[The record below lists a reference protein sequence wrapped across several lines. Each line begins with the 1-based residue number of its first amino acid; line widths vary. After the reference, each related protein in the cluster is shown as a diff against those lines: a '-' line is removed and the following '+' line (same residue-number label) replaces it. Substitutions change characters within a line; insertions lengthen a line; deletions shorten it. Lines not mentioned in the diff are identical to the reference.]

1 MNRTSSQARPPLLVV
16 GGMHRSTTSLA
27 ASILAASGLH
37 LGDDLMAAG
46 VGNEAGHFEDNDFY
60 MLHQRIL
67 AANGLSMEGFT
78 CAERIDVP
86 PAARDEAIALVSRRR
101 EAGRPWGWKDP
112 RTVLFLD
119 FWAELLPEAR
129 WLFVVRPPWEV
140 VDSLFR
146 RGDTAFRGN
155 PRFAADVWV
164 AYNRRILEFVQAR
177 PDRTAVLR
185 AADVVTDATALVQA
199 ASVLLGTPLE
209 TPPSRFRPDLFVGGQ
224 PSHRIGLVRAAA
236 PEAIELYRALVELAG
251 GDRREL
257 AAAAGPPR
265 LSDVAAAGLIEWNK
279 ACQAVAERGGFSAE
293 LAEARQARDA
303 VARELSAEREL
314 QVRVQ
319 AHAEDLTRD
328 LVAERAARSDVSA
341 SAEQLARELAAER
354 TARSDDLAR
363 TEAAAARLATE
374 QAARAE
380 LAVRLDQVGRDLAA
394 GDAVRAELAARAE
407 AAAAGLA
414 AERTARAELA
424 ARLEQ
429 QDRQRAAE
437 RSGFEKKIASQAGE
451 FESRLAVA
459 DREWSN
465 RLEAERTRRKS
476 EGDKLA
482 AALAEA
488 REQAERLARQLEESL
503 AEREA
508 AVSQLAAV
516 HRETVGRLEAER
528 EALVASLRRDRD
540 ALASQLDAERGIYES
555 LRQDLTGRIEAART
569 GRRKAG

>member
-1 MNRTSSQARPPLLVV
+1 MNRNPSEARPPLLVV

-27 ASILAASGLH
+27 ASILAASGIH
-37 LGDDLMAAG
+37 FGDDLMAAG

-78 CAERIDVP
+78 CADRIDVP

-101 EAGRPWGWKDP
+101 EAGRLWGWKDP

-185 AADVVTDATALVQA
+185 AADVVTDATSLVQA

-209 TPPSRFRPDLFVGGQ
+209 TPPSQFRPDLFVGGQ

-257 AAAAGPPR
+257 SAAAGPPR
-265 LSDVAAAGLIEWNK
+265 LSDVAAAGLIEWNR
-279 ACQAVAERGGFSAE
+279 ACQAVAERGGFSVE
-293 LAEARQARDA
+293 LTDARQARDA
-303 VARELSAEREL
+303 VAREL
-314 QVRVQ
+314 
-319 AHAEDLTRD
+319 
-328 LVAERAARSDVSA
+328 
-341 SAEQLARELAAER
+341 AAER
-354 TARSDDLAR
+354 NARSDDLAR

-394 GDAVRAELAARAE
+394 GDAARAELAARAE

-414 AERTARAELA
+414 AERTARVELT

-437 RSGFEKKIASQAGE
+437 RSEFEKKIASQAGE

-465 RLEAERTRRKS
+465 RLEAERNRRKA

-488 REQAERLARQLEESL
+488 REQADRLARQLEESQ

-516 HRETVGRLEAER
+516 HREAVGRLETER